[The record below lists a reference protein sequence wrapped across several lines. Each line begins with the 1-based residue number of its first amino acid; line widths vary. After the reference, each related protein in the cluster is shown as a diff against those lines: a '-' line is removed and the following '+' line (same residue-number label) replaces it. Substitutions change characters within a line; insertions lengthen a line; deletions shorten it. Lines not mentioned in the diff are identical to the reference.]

1 MPYFNNR
8 VCSVVGCEVSLHGTD
23 PRTKYCAEHKNRNNR
38 ANDLRRAAA
47 RGDQLAAD
55 DMARIGR
62 APPSATESNA
72 RSELQRYAVMLGQAQ
87 GDPVAAAELAGLA
100 MRGDELEAYAA
111 LAREKCLDLVEGRQ
125 TAATSLANAALL
137 LLLIKLRD
145 TVSVLPSTSLAP
157 TLRQVGDTIDR
168 LQGGLAPVY
177 SQVAVQIRLAAEA
190 AASPVIDVGS
200 DDAPTRH

>member
-8 VCSVVGCEVSLHGTD
+8 VCSVVGCDVSLHGTD

-72 RSELQRYAVMLGQAQ
+72 RSELQRYAVLLGQAQ

-100 MRGDELEAYAA
+100 MRGDELERYAA

-190 AASPVIDVGS
+190 AASPVIDVGA

>member
-1 MPYFNNR
+1 
-8 VCSVVGCEVSLHGTD
+8 
-23 PRTKYCAEHKNRNNR
+23 
-38 ANDLRRAAA
+38 
-47 RGDQLAAD
+47 
-55 DMARIGR
+55 MARIGR
-62 APPSATESNA
+62 APPSGTEGNP

-190 AASPVIDVGS
+190 AGPVIDVGA